1 MVKRRKSG
9 FANARVEQLLRNV
22 GAHRV
27 SADAVYR
34 FNQIL
39 TDKATVIAKFAVEIA
54 RNTGRKT
61 VKENDIRLAS
71 ER

>member
-39 TDKATVIAKFAVEIA
+39 TDKSLPNLQLRLLEIQVEKLLK
-54 RNTGRKT
+54 KT
-61 VKENDIRLAS
+61 IYGWQQIDKS
-71 ER
+71 